1 MEKFKWSPKMI
12 GLSLGMV
19 GLLVG
24 LVQGVLIR
32 YINPKIGNEKSVYFG
47 IALYALGLILFAFAS
62 SSWMM
67 FIFLIMNN
75 ITMVFIGFF
84 QRTMRY
90 SSTIPLHFGII
101 FR

>member
-32 YINPKIGNEKSVYFG
+32 YINPKLATRNRCIL
-47 IALYALGLILFAFAS
+47 ALLYMHWA
-62 SSWMM
+62 
-67 FIFLIMNN
+67 
-75 ITMVFIGFF
+75 
-84 QRTMRY
+84 
-90 SSTIPLHFGII
+90 
-101 FR
+101 